1 MGEDMEEEDPISW
14 RSGSPLST
22 FWRAGVGEHPYSLQA
37 AKSQAAF
44 FPHILVFLCP
54 EKNFDVAMFPTI
66 VETIAYFSKSK
77 ELVYCQAPG

>member
-1 MGEDMEEEDPISW
+1 M
-14 RSGSPLST
+14 
-22 FWRAGVGEHPYSLQA
+22 GEHPYSLQA

-66 VETIAYFSKSK
+66 VETIVYFSKSK